1 MVLRACWRSG
11 SIVKKETRRGSEKYG
26 RHFIEKEHPVYIVQR
41 LRKREPAGHTGSGQ
55 SARFKC
61 YDCL

>member
-1 MVLRACWRSG
+1 
-11 SIVKKETRRGSEKYG
+11 
-26 RHFIEKEHPVYIVQR
+26 VQR